1 MRSWKFLLPLLAST
15 LCFAAQP
22 DRITGTI
29 DSSQMVTLPGRIHRM
44 ALPQYDQGPVDGS
57 YQFTYVTMLF
67 TPSAA
72 QSEALDLLLAQQQDP
87 ASANYHKW
95 LTPEQFAD
103 RFGLPAGDMKK
114 VTDWLKSQGL
124 QIVTV
129 ARGGQFVVFGGTAAQ
144 VENAFR
150 TEFHHYNVNGE
161 MHFANAIVPSIP
173 AALSGV
179 VGGFR
184 GMDDFRLKPSL
195 KRHPDYTLT
204 GQRTH
209 FIAPGDLYTIYDI
222 NSLQSAGIDGTGQK
236 LAIIGQTDLLLT
248 DINDYRTDFGLP
260 AINLVQTLV
269 PGTGDP
275 GVVPG
280 SKCPARSHP
289 TPRSFSFMRDSR
301 AAARASPPQHNMPST
316 TLWPPS
322 SASATVNVSS
332 TMPALRPRPFPPR
345 TCSTSRRPRRESR
358 FSQLPATTA
367 PQFATLM
374 TP

>member
-44 ALPQYDQGPVDGS
+44 ALPQYDQGPLDGS

-173 AALSGV
+173 AAS
-179 VGGFR
+179 
-184 GMDDFRLKPSL
+184 
-195 KRHPDYTLT
+195 
-204 GQRTH
+204 
-209 FIAPGDLYTIYDI
+209 
-222 NSLQSAGIDGTGQK
+222 
-236 LAIIGQTDLLLT
+236 
-248 DINDYRTDFGLP
+248 
-260 AINLVQTLV
+260 
-269 PGTGDP
+269 
-275 GVVPG
+275 
-280 SKCPARSHP
+280 
-289 TPRSFSFMRDSR
+289 
-301 AAARASPPQHNMPST
+301 
-316 TLWPPS
+316 
-322 SASATVNVSS
+322 
-332 TMPALRPRPFPPR
+332 
-345 TCSTSRRPRRESR
+345 
-358 FSQLPATTA
+358 
-367 PQFATLM
+367 
-374 TP
+374 